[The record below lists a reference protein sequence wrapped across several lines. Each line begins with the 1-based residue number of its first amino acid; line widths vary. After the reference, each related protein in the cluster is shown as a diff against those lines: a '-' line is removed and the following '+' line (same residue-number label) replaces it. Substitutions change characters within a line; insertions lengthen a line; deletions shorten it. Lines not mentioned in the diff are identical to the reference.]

1 MSLLNYPRIP
11 WRFNQPGL
19 FCTLPPGLITHRSLA
34 AGTEGRGASLPLCQ
48 AAYRRIFPRLLA
60 GRSHALHISMKR
72 HKMARP
78 ERRAGSQHQD
88 RSRERPAWGWEKKS
102 KTFGSLSKGWGG
114 KNHKSPWMQ
123 GSFLAQFSAL
133 SFLAKK
139 DPDILGTQVVS
150 LLRGAGFWQRFPV
163 LTQPLGAWCSVLLR
177 IWPPGSKQRAVQI
190 QELSFHQPELV
201 FSQRNTEASPS
212 TGRFLS

>member
-11 WRFNQPGL
+11 WRFNQAGL

-34 AGTEGRGASLPLCQ
+34 AGTGGRGASLPLCQ

-60 GRSHALHISMKR
+60 GLSHTLQISMKR

-78 ERRAGSQHQD
+78 ARRAGSQHQD

-114 KNHKSPWMQ
+114 RNHKSPWMQ
-123 GSFLAQFSAL
+123 GSFLTQFSAL
-133 SFLAKK
+133 SFLAEK
-139 DPDILGTQVVS
+139 DPDILGTQ
-150 LLRGAGFWQRFPV
+150 GMTGTGFWQRFPM
-163 LTQPLGAWCSVLLR
+163 PLGVWGSALLR
-177 IWPPGSKQRAVQI
+177 IWPSGSKQRAVQI